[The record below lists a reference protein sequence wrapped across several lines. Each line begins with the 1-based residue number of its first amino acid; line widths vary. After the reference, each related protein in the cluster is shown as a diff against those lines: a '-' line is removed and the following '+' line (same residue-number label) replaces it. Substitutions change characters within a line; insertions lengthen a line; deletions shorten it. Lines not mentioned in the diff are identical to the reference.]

1 MTYPNWF
8 DKTAKTNFEYYLAEY
23 ADKPDLNFLQVGA
36 FTGDAS
42 TWMLENILTD
52 DSSTLYD
59 VDTWKGSPTEQVH
72 AEMDFEDVFN
82 VYLEK
87 TNNKSRYYKGES
99 LDYFMSRAQFGPSVQ
114 YDFIYVDGDHAAVGV
129 LLDAELGWTFLN
141 PNGIMAFDDYTW
153 GADLPPE
160 LAPTLGIDLFLS
172 RHEGEYETIVVN
184 EQYWIRKK

>member
-8 DKTAKTNFEYYLAEY
+8 EQTAKHNFEYYLTEY
-23 ADKPDLNFLQVGA
+23 ADKPDLNFLQIGA
-36 FTGDAS
+36 FAGDAS
-42 TWMLENILTD
+42 AWMLENILTD

-72 AEMDFEDVFN
+72 TEMDFEDVFK

-87 TNNKSRYYKGES
+87 TNNKGWYYRGKS
-99 LDYFMSRAQFGPSVQ
+99 LDYFMSRAQFGPAEQ
-114 YDFIYVDGDHAAVGV
+114 YDFIYIDGDHTTVGV

-172 RHEGEYETIVVN
+172 RHKGEYETIVVN